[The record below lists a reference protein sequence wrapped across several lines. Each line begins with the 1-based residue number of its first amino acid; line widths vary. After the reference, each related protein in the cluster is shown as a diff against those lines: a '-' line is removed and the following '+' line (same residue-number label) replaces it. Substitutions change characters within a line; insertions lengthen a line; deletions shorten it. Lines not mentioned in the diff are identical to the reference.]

1 MMYEVSIGFAG
12 YVGAEEIYK
21 VDEED
26 EDEAIEA
33 ALAEARDDLSVEDVR
48 DMGDGEFE
56 VDVNFAGLVGVTETY
71 TVSSADEDEAS
82 VDAINEAEFDLD
94 VEGVEE
100 L

>member
-1 MMYEVSIGFAG
+1 MNYDVLVSFAG
-12 YVGAEEIYK
+12 YVGSEQLYSVVA
-21 VDEED
+21 ED

-71 TVSSADEDEAS
+71 TVYSDDEDEAR
-82 VDAINEAEFDLD
+82 VDAINDAEFDLD
-94 VEGVEE
+94 AEGVEE

>member
-1 MMYEVSIGFAG
+1 MDYDVLVSFAG
-12 YVGAEEIYK
+12 YVGSEQLYSVVA
-21 VDEED
+21 DD

-48 DMGDGEFE
+48 DMGDGEFQ

-94 VEGVEE
+94 AEGVEE